1 MKKESKK
8 LLIGTAVF
16 VVALVVALFLYN
28 RLSERISPELDFHSS
43 AADFTVVDRDNNE
56 VHFSHRLSEGRPI
69 VLNFWASWCP
79 PCRAGMPDFNRG
91 YQEFGDEVTFMMV
104 NLTDG
109 RRETKE
115 SAIEYI
121 EGEGYSF
128 PIYFDTKRLA
138 SDAYEVQG
146 IPVTFFIN
154 RKGEVVNVVLGQM
167 SESVLQSEIE
177 KIR

>member
-16 VVALVVALFLYN
+16 IVALAIALFLYN

-43 AADFTVVDRDNNE
+43 AVDFTVVDRDNSE
-56 VHFSHRLSEGRPI
+56 IQFFRRLAEGRPI

-79 PCRAGMPDFNRG
+79 PCRAGMPNFNRG

-128 PIYFDTKRLA
+128 PIYFDTERSA
-138 SDAYEVQG
+138 ATAYEVQG
-146 IPVTFFIN
+146 IPVTFFIDRN
-154 RKGEVVNVVLGQM
+154 GEVVNVVVGQM
-167 SESVLQSEIE
+167 SESVLRAEIE